1 MATIKLADWETPEG
15 LALIGGWARDGII
28 DKDIAYN
35 IGVSEGT
42 FNRWKKRSPAI
53 LNVLKESKQ
62 VVDRKVENALLKRAL
77 GYEYTEVTEEVDPGT
92 GKVLAR
98 KTVTK
103 EVQPN
108 TTAQIFWLK
117 NRLPKI
123 WRDHPELFADNSSNQ
138 ILESLTKLLNTPEK
152 ENPNEQPNN

>member
-1 MATIKLADWETPEG
+1 MATIKITDWETPE
-15 LALIGGWARDGII
+15 ALELIKGWARDGVI

-53 LNVLKESKQ
+53 LEALKEGKE
-62 VVDRKVENALLKRAL
+62 VVDRKVENALVKRAL
-77 GYEYTEVTEEVDPGT
+77 GYEYTEVTKERDEKGNMVIT
-92 GKVLAR
+92 KE
-98 KTVTK
+98 VTK

-117 NRLPKI
+117 NRKPEI
-123 WRDHPELFADNSSNQ
+123 WRDHPELTTDVASNP
-138 ILESLTKLLNTPEK
+138 ILTSLVGLLAKDKDTDK
-152 ENPNEQPNN
+152 ETE